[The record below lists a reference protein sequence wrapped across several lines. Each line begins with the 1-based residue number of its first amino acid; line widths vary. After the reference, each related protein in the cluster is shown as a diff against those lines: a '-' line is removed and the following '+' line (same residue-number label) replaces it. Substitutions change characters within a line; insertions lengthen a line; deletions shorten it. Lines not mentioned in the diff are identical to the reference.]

1 MEPVESGGP
10 GSALV
15 AAAEPAPVP
24 AAAAPAKPR
33 SRASAVAITLGRGEV
48 SLESGCVMRSS
59 QPLME
64 RELIDAFE
72 GSFESIATDCAPP
85 LDALAPTLYR
95 IAGSECVP
103 AVPCLQLAD
112 FALCDETGQ
121 PVATEW
127 LCRLLGGPGAAE
139 PPAAPPTLD
148 EGARAEAAQA
158 ALSLAVR
165 VELGVRR
172 MGGQELRAPA
182 RRRKPDDGRANR
194 RAAAGEG
201 DDEDEQGEEEGE
213 EEEDTSNWACC
224 DRCGKWRRL
233 PDGLEYEAD
242 SLPEEWFCEMNP
254 DGRRATCQKP
264 EERMGREEE
273 WDGTLL
279 GEEGEEGEEGGEEG
293 GKEGEAGKEGEEGKA
308 DKEGGV
314 GAGGGAGASSG

>member
-1 MEPVESGGP
+1 MSTEPVESGGP

-15 AAAEPAPVP
+15 PAAEPALVP
-24 AAAAPAKPR
+24 AAATSTKQR
-33 SRASAVAITLGRGEV
+33 SRTAAVAITLKRGEV
-48 SLESGCVMRSS
+48 RLESGCVMRSS

-64 RELIDAFE
+64 RELLGAFG
-72 GSFESIATDCAPP
+72 GSFDSIATDGAPP

-139 PPAAPPTLD
+139 PPEAPPKLD

-158 ALSLAVR
+158 ALGLAVR

-182 RRRKPDDGRANR
+182 RRRKTDDGRASR
-194 RAAAGEG
+194 RAAKGE
-201 DDEDEQGEEEGE
+201 DEEDDEQGEEEGE
-213 EEEDTSNWACC
+213 EEEEASNWACC
-224 DRCGKWRRL
+224 DKCGKWRRL

-264 EERMGREEE
+264 EERMGRSE
-273 WDGTLL
+273 
-279 GEEGEEGEEGGEEG
+279 
-293 GKEGEAGKEGEEGKA
+293 
-308 DKEGGV
+308 
-314 GAGGGAGASSG
+314 

>member
-1 MEPVESGGP
+1 MEPGGTSG
-10 GSALV
+10 ALV
-15 AAAEPAPVP
+15 AAEPALAP
-24 AAAAPAKPR
+24 AAAAAAASAKPR
-33 SRASAVAITLGRGEV
+33 SRTAAVAITLERGEV
-48 SLESGCVMRSS
+48 RVESGCVMRSS

-64 RELIDAFE
+64 RELVDAPE
-72 GSFESIATDCAPP
+72 GSFEAIAINGAPP

-127 LCRLLGGPGAAE
+127 LCRLLGGPGAAA

-158 ALSLAVR
+158 ALGLAVR

-182 RRRKPDDGRANR
+182 RRRKPVDGRASR
-194 RAAAGEG
+194 RPSA
-201 DDEDEQGEEEGE
+201 DEEADADEQGE

-233 PDGLEYEAD
+233 PDGPEYEAGSFPPPPSPSPSHPH
-242 SLPEEWFCEMNP
+242 SL
-254 DGRRATCQKP
+254 
-264 EERMGREEE
+264 
-273 WDGTLL
+273 
-279 GEEGEEGEEGGEEG
+279 
-293 GKEGEAGKEGEEGKA
+293 
-308 DKEGGV
+308 
-314 GAGGGAGASSG
+314 